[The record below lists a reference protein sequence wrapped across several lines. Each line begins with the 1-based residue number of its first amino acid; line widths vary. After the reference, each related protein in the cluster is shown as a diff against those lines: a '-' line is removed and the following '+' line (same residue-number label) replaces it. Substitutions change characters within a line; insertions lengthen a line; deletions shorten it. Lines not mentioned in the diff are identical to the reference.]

1 MKKRTSYARTSYAR
15 RRAGLTLMEV
25 MLVLV
30 ILGILGSMAAM
41 FLSGAQK
48 NAMKQATATEI
59 STLKTAVQQY
69 HLHMFQYPTGQ
80 DGLQALVE
88 QPSGDQNNRWK
99 GPYIEPNNDLKDPW
113 MNAYEIETT
122 QVAGDNQGFIISSAG
137 PDGSMGT
144 EDDVRST
151 DQI

>member
-1 MKKRTSYARTSYAR
+1 MKKRNSN

-41 FLSGAQK
+41 FLAGTQDT
-48 NAMKQATATEI
+48 AMKQATATEI
-59 STLKTAVQQY
+59 STFETAVQQY
-69 HLHMFQYPTGQ
+69 RMHMLQYPTGS

-88 QPSGDQNNRWK
+88 QPSGDSNGRWK

-113 MNAYEIETT
+113 MNMYEIETMQVNGST
-122 QVAGDNQGFIISSAG
+122 QQTFIIRSAG
-137 PDGSMGT
+137 PDGAMGT
-144 EDDVRST
+144 EDDVSSQ
-151 DQI
+151 DQN